1 MVTKRSLQKAESA
14 EVAAS
19 VQSKP
24 KKPYIGSRDEA
35 DPWVTGNKYIH
46 EGYRINYSTPWLAVK
61 STFAFHNETVNI
73 WSHWLGVFA
82 ALAIALYLTYY
93 LQTPTAEL
101 KNVCSS
107 SLADCTLQHQVQAS
121 EFIHPEPSF
130 LHYYYN
136 TQVEQIKS
144 LEATIKAALMSA
156 NLQNCTE
163 CLSAFLQS
171 VGPYLRTNLAG
182 LKSRFG
188 SSVGLDLLERIQ
200 QD

>member
-35 DPWVTGNKYIH
+35 DPWVTGNKYIY

-101 KNVCSS
+101 KNVCS
-107 SLADCTLQHQVQAS
+107 
-121 EFIHPEPSF
+121 
-130 LHYYYN
+130 
-136 TQVEQIKS
+136 
-144 LEATIKAALMSA
+144 
-156 NLQNCTE
+156 
-163 CLSAFLQS
+163 
-171 VGPYLRTNLAG
+171 
-182 LKSRFG
+182 
-188 SSVGLDLLERIQ
+188 
-200 QD
+200 